1 MRTLHALWM
10 MLVVGL
16 VPGVLAAAPYD
27 GSSPLLCA
35 VITVLECTPTGAC
48 QRGTA
53 ESVNIPQFVT
63 VDVAQKMLHAADVTN
78 RTSAI
83 TSREH
88 LNGRMIL
95 QGGEGGRGWSM
106 VIAEDTGKMSAT
118 VVEDA
123 AGFVIFGACTAR

>member
-1 MRTLHALWM
+1 M

-16 VPGVLAAAPYD
+16 VPGALAAAPYD
-27 GSSPLLCA
+27 GSAPLLCA
-35 VITVLECTPTGAC
+35 VITVLECMPTGEC

-53 ESVNIPQFVT
+53 ESVNIPPFVT
-63 VDVAQKMLHAADVTN
+63 VDVPQKMLRAADATN
-78 RTSAI
+78 RTSSI

-95 QGGEGGRGWSM
+95 QGVEGGRGWNM